1 MADPPYDDDEDSND
15 TLFQRVLSLGLAPVR
30 ILTSRTAIK
39 AYLST
44 LLFLGTSTVLLALSS
59 TAYAFFYY
67 NYIPQ
72 ISLERVLYLQYGT
85 DFPPHAM
92 AALDTNALVSQQ
104 AYNVEVILDMPRT
117 PNNLQAGNFM
127 LDLSL
132 LGSKGVP
139 DAMASWLGN
148 ITLEN
153 VLYHSRRP
161 AILPYASP
169 ILSLSHTVLHLPWH
183 LLNLRDLDRSRLVVP
198 MFEMLVFPRGVRNL
212 PTHARLEL
220 QAGSVL
226 QVYDVKLAFRAK
238 FQGMRYWIYNY
249 RITTFVVF
257 TALFYGVSLTSMAL
271 GWAVISHVLS
281 SGGGGDGTQ
290 KRIKMEAGTPIN
302 PEQHESSSG
311 TATAK
316 IKTEDEAELSSPHGG
331 GGLSLS
337 NVSDTPTQFPTGRG
351 RPLLSYAGRFP
362 GGSAAKEAREQ
373 HMEVEE
379 DRLRRPMGPGEAAD
393 DEDEGDF
400 DEEEENIRGRRAE
413 GGDSGI
419 GTSME
424 SEHAAAGGSGVVV
437 RRRRSSRG
445 LGKG

>member
-1 MADPPYDDDEDSND
+1 MADPAYDDNEDGNE
-15 TLFQRVLSLGLAPVR
+15 TLIQRVLSLSLTPMR
-30 ILTSRTAIK
+30 ILTSRAAVK

-44 LLFLGTSTVLLALSS
+44 ILFLGTSTVLLALSS

-85 DFPPHAM
+85 DFPPHAT
-92 AALDTNALVSQQ
+92 AELDTNALVSQQ
-104 AYNVEVILDMPRT
+104 AYNVELILDMPRT
-117 PNNLQAGNFM
+117 PTNLQAGNFM

-132 LGSKGVP
+132 LGSKSVP
-139 DAMASWLGN
+139 DAVSSWLGN
-148 ITLEN
+148 ITVEN

-198 MFEMLVFPRGVRNL
+198 MFEMLVFPRGARNV

-220 QAGSVL
+220 QASSVL

-249 RITTFVVF
+249 RATAFVLF
-257 TALFYGVSLTSMAL
+257 TALFYGVSVTSMAL
-271 GWAVISHVLS
+271 GWAVISHML
-281 SGGGGDGTQ
+281 SGGGEGQ
-290 KRIKMEAGTPIN
+290 KRIKMEGREGVPATGTPIKT
-302 PEQHESSSG
+302 EHESSSG
-311 TATAK
+311 AATK
-316 IKTEDEAELSSPHGG
+316 IKTEDEAESSGPHGVG

-337 NVSDTPTQFPTGRG
+337 NISDTPTQFPTGRG
-351 RPLLSYAGRFP
+351 RPPLSYSGRP
-362 GGSAAKEAREQ
+362 GSEAEARVHVEA
-373 HMEVEE
+373 EE

-400 DEEEENIRGRRAE
+400 DEEEIRGRRVE
-413 GGDSGI
+413 GDSGI

-424 SEHAAAGGSGVVV
+424 SEHAGLGVV
-437 RRRRSSRG
+437 RRRSSRG
-445 LGKG
+445 LGNR